1 MRLLLSVI
9 TVSLFLLSA
18 CATIPTKDI
27 SITTDADQQATF
39 SGYKSYG
46 WLATAG
52 IMSDPEGKWEPPGFD
67 ADAEI
72 TFLIDREL
80 RKRGMTETS
89 MKPDVFVAYVIGVD
103 MEALKLKEN
112 TETKIAT
119 LENVPGGA
127 LLLVLIDSQSTNA
140 VWAGL
145 ATAEMQQGMDM
156 EMRKKRLD
164 YVITNMLMKLP
175 AE

>member
-1 MRLLLSVI
+1 MRYIFSVI
-9 TVSLFLLSA
+9 ALSFFLLSA

-27 SITTDADQQATF
+27 TIDTDADEQVTF
-39 SGYKSYG
+39 SGYKTYE

-72 TFLIDREL
+72 KFLIDREL

-89 MKPDVFVAYVIGVD
+89 MKPDLYVAYVLGVD

-112 TETKIAT
+112 TETKIST
-119 LENVPGGA
+119 LKNVPGGA
-127 LLLVLIDSQSTNA
+127 LLLVLIDARSTDA

-145 ATAEMQQGMDM
+145 ATAELQQDMDM
-156 EMRKKRLD
+156 ETRKKRLD
-164 YVITNMLMKLP
+164 YVITNMLKELP
-175 AE
+175 VE

>member
-1 MRLLLSVI
+1 
-9 TVSLFLLSA
+9 
-18 CATIPTKDI
+18 
-27 SITTDADQQATF
+27 
-39 SGYKSYG
+39 
-46 WLATAG
+46 
-52 IMSDPEGKWEPPGFD
+52 
-67 ADAEI
+67 
-72 TFLIDREL
+72 
-80 RKRGMTETS
+80 
-89 MKPDVFVAYVIGVD
+89 
-103 MEALKLKEN
+103 
-112 TETKIAT
+112 
-119 LENVPGGA
+119 